1 MIFSNKQGN
10 SMRKDSCL
18 NKQHCN
24 NYSIIQIKKEG
35 EKRKE
40 SVSEYKVKSFSHV
53 WLFVT
58 PWIVAYQALLSMEFS
73 RQEYWNGLP
82 FPSLGDLPNLGIK
95 PRSPAL
101 QAVTLPSEPPG
112 KPYPI
117 RISTLFWSFLYAFF
131 SFLYF
136 FPTPPASTLWSVFLF
151 YVKFS
156 LFFLLWSGRI
166 MDF

>member
-1 MIFSNKQGN
+1 
-10 SMRKDSCL
+10 
-18 NKQHCN
+18 
-24 NYSIIQIKKEG
+24 
-35 EKRKE
+35 
-40 SVSEYKVKSFSHV
+40 
-53 WLFVT
+53 
-58 PWIVAYQALLSMEFS
+58 MEFS
-73 RQEYWNGLP
+73 RQEYWSGVP
-82 FPSLGDLPNLGIK
+82 FPSPGDLPNLGIK
-95 PRSPAL
+95 PRSAAL

-156 LFFLLWSGRI
+156 LFFSPLIWQDNGLLNKSKLNDACI
-166 MDF
+166 CLHILLFPCCEEI